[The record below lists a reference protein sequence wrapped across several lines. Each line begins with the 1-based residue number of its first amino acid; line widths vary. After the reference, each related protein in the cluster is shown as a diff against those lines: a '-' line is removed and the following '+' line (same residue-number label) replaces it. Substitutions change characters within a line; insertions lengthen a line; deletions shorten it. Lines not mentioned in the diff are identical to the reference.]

1 VIDVCVLSV
10 DGVVR
15 DKNLINFLHS
25 HNLDYK
31 IFQGVDGSLFSKSE
45 FKKANLI
52 NDKVFRDGDIST
64 QEISCSVGH
73 MDIYKYLELNQNV
86 INDWTLILEDDA
98 ILNIEIIDL
107 LKCLRENHYVFES
120 KPTLINL
127 YSESFITT
135 EYKSINFNTL
145 YFKLDRC
152 LVIPSGTVAYI
163 INKNFI
169 NFFKNEFMIIKD
181 KADWPVK
188 FFKKSL
194 FLMVSPQ
201 LIKTNQHGSLI
212 QKNIEIKF
220 TKIEASHLIRK
231 VKRIQNYKLELYKI
245 YIREIKIVLIY
256 LFMKKSKYKQRGF
269 W

>member
-1 VIDVCVLSV
+1 
-10 DGVVR
+10 
-15 DKNLINFLHS
+15 
-25 HNLDYK
+25 
-31 IFQGVDGSLFSKSE
+31 
-45 FKKANLI
+45 
-52 NDKVFRDGDIST
+52 
-64 QEISCSVGH
+64 
-73 MDIYKYLELNQNV
+73 
-86 INDWTLILEDDA
+86 
-98 ILNIEIIDL
+98 
-107 LKCLRENHYVFES
+107 
-120 KPTLINL
+120 
-127 YSESFITT
+127 
-135 EYKSINFNTL
+135 
-145 YFKLDRC
+145 
-152 LVIPSGTVAYI
+152 VIPSGTVAYI